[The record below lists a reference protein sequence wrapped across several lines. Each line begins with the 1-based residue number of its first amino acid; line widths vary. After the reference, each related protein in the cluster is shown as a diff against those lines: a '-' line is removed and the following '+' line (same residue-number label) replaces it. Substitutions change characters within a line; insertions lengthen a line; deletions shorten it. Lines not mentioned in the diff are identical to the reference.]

1 MKKIA
6 IYPGTFDPIT
16 FGHIDV
22 IRKALKIVNTVIV
35 AISDGSSKNYLFD
48 EEERIEIIKK
58 ALFKDLRFKKNN
70 IKIISFKSLTT
81 DLCNKYKANIINTP
95 KFEGSVYLI
104 VDVVQLIIDLAV
116 LQHSCGIYKTFFN
129 LLSPAEEQRLVLNEV
144 VSIFLTDGRYGRRKK
159 SSHSILYDLALF

>member
-1 MKKIA
+1 MKKRIL
-6 IYPGTFDPIT
+6 ISTGGSG
-16 FGHIDV
+16 GHV
-22 IRKALKIVNTVIV
+22 IPAAVFYDQLKSQFEVSI
-35 AISDGSSKNYLFD
+35 
-48 EEERIEIIKK
+48 
-58 ALFKDLRFKKNN
+58 
-70 IKIISFKSLTT
+70 TT
-81 DLCNKYKANIINTP
+81 DRRGAKFLNLEKYKANIINTP